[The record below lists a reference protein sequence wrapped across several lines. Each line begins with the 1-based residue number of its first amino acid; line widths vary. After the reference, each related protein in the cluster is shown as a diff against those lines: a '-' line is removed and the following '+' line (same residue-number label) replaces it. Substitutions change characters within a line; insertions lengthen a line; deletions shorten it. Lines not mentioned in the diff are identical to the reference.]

1 MRAKVL
7 DKLEALSDAVRDFLA
22 VLVVATVFLM
32 VAFVA
37 CRYPEVLRHH
47 IELEI
52 WEVLLLMLLAFSP
65 PTARTLVRAARFLK
79 GFGVFVVKDGKL
91 IPEWK
96 RRW

>member
-1 MRAKVL
+1 MKAKL
-7 DKLEALSDAVRDFLA
+7 DKLEALSDAVRDFFA
-22 VLVVATVFLM
+22 VLVVATVLLL

-37 CRYPEVLRHH
+37 YRYPEVLRHH

-52 WEVLLLMLLAFSP
+52 WQVLLLMLLAFSP

-79 GFGVFVVKDGKL
+79 GYNVFVVEDGEL

-96 RRW
+96 RRK